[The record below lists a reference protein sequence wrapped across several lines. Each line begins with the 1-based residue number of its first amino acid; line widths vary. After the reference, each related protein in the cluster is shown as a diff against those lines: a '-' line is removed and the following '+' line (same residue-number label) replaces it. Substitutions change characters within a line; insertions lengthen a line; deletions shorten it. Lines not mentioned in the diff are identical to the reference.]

1 MFDLYNYVRG
11 LTGTRDGK
19 DYDAS
24 ADKYK
29 GMSKKER
36 RELRIRE
43 FASRE
48 GYRNY
53 SGKKHSYFMVV
64 LIESIAGIIG
74 VAFFA
79 LMFFAFTIGMW
90 GLIQA
95 DILIGTIVCTVVY
108 SYLLWRGFRPLI
120 KRIAFVSKLRRVCKK
135 NRFKLHIYGSPI
147 RHLRYFSNRA
157 DFAVEA
163 GGELYE
169 GMFVPAPRKVMMLRF
184 EREGEVKIVTR
195 YIKSRIKFILGV
207 REYVRVRKYGF
218 EASKNAK
225 KILLLSPA
233 PRDLYYFDLHDK
245 AVVPGDTGVSFF
257 GYTAY
262 SASGFIGH
270 ILREHAGR

>member
-19 DYDAS
+19 DYDVS

-108 SYLLWRGFRPLI
+108 SYLLWRGLRPLI
-120 KRIAFVSKLRRVCKK
+120 KRIAFGFRNFK
-135 NRFKLHIYGSPI
+135 NF
-147 RHLRYFSNRA
+147 
-157 DFAVEA
+157 
-163 GGELYE
+163 
-169 GMFVPAPRKVMMLRF
+169 
-184 EREGEVKIVTR
+184 
-195 YIKSRIKFILGV
+195 KSRIMIVTNLL
-207 REYVRVRKYGF
+207 
-218 EASKNAK
+218 
-225 KILLLSPA
+225 KI
-233 PRDLYYFDLHDK
+233 
-245 AVVPGDTGVSFF
+245 
-257 GYTAY
+257 
-262 SASGFIGH
+262 
-270 ILREHAGR
+270 